1 SKIFAPG
8 TVVQNGSAVLNF
20 TLSNPNTHVSLTG
33 IGFTDNLPAGLVVDL
48 PNGLSNG
55 CGGTPTAVAGSS
67 SISLSAGSLGP
78 STTCTI
84 SVKVKAPA
92 NSGTLNNTTG
102 PISANESGSGATSNT
117 ASLIVVASLPPT
129 IAKSF
134 GAATIPL
141 NGTTSLTFTLAN
153 PNSTV
158 TLTNVSAT
166 DTLPAGLVVATP
178 NNLTGNCTGNITAN
192 AGSNTIGITALNLAA
207 S

>member
-1 SKIFAPG
+1 KAPG
-8 TVVQNGSAVLNF
+8 S
-20 TLSNPNTHVSLTG
+20 
-33 IGFTDNLPAGLVVDL
+33 
-48 PNGLSNG
+48 
-55 CGGTPTAVAGSS
+55 
-67 SISLSAGSLGP
+67 
-78 STTCTI
+78 
-84 SVKVKAPA
+84 
-92 NSGTLNNTTG
+92 SGTLNNTTG

-166 DTLPAGLVVATP
+166 DTLPAGLLVATP
-178 NNLTGNCTGNITAN
+178 NNLTGNCTANITAN
-192 AGSNTIGITALNLAA
+192 AGSSTIGITGLNLAA
-207 S
+207 SSSCSFSVSVKGTGAGTKNNISGNVSATYDPGSGPVLITGGTATASLTVSKGDQ